1 MSVGSLVAQNV
12 LDCLARH
19 DRRYFLIGANTDPE
33 APGNFR
39 CDVAYTVPQ
48 TDVGTTCLDAYRAIL
63 RAERPHLV
71 IPCRDDDLPALSA
84 LRAERG
90 DDPAFLCGSEAAS
103 ALFVDKLAVYHFA
116 LRHGLPFAPTAQDAA
131 GAAALVAE
139 HGFPIVAKPRHGAGS
154 RGVAVLRDAADLDQA
169 MAIGGY
175 VFQPFLTPPGNWSD
189 ILRPFD
195 VGIPLHFAVPVPDQ
209 YTGQAFIGPD
219 GSLVGAFCSV
229 VAMDAGKVAASSRVE
244 CPFFMAVVRAF
255 AAAAAAE
262 GHRGPL
268 NLQCR
273 KLMDGRYVPIEVNGR
288 YSGSTSARA
297 LQGYDEVDLAVRLA
311 IGQPLPPTSEETS
324 YPMVF
329 KVLTDAT
336 VLSTNAETLR
346 REGVWQSRLNG
357 DRALKSAKR

>member
-39 CDVAYTVPQ
+39 CDMAYTVPQ
-48 TDVGTTCLDAYRAIL
+48 TDVAPTCLDVYRAIL
-63 RAERPHLV
+63 DAERPHLV
-71 IPCRDDDLPALSA
+71 IPCRDDDLSALAA

-90 DDPAFLCGSEAAS
+90 DDPAFLCGSEAAA

-116 LRHGLPFAPTAQDAA
+116 LRHGLPFAPTAQDPADV
-131 GAAALVAE
+131 AALVSE

-154 RGVAVLRDAADLDQA
+154 RGVAVLRDAVDLDRA
-169 MAIGGY
+169 MVVGGY
-175 VFQPFLTPPGNWSD
+175 VFQPFLAPPGNWSD
-189 ILRPFD
+189 ILRSFD

-219 GSLVGAFCSV
+219 GSLAGAFCSV
-229 VAMDAGKVAASSRVE
+229 VAMDAGKVAASRRIE
-244 CPFFMAVVRAF
+244 CPSFMAVVRAF
-255 AAAAAAE
+255 ATAAAVE

-273 KLMDGRYVPIEVNGR
+273 KLTDGRYVPIEVNGR

-297 LQGYDEVDLAVRLA
+297 LQGYDEVELAVRLA
-311 IGQPLPPTSEETS
+311 LGQPLPPTPTGTS

-329 KVLTDAT
+329 KVPTDAT
-336 VLSTNAETLR
+336 VFSANAETLR
-346 REGVWQSRLNG
+346 RDGVWQSRLNG
-357 DRALKSAKR
+357 DRAVKPAKR